1 MQMEMLE
8 NGCLKIMLSE
18 EDLVILGLNFASMEE
33 DNDAT
38 RDAIQML
45 LLAAREE
52 TGFAPENGVTVEALP
67 VDGGCLLLFTPSAG
81 HRRVRMKRAS
91 GPYIYELEDAE
102 QLFPLADGLC
112 RLGGARKRPLPP
124 MAGSSLYR
132 FDGRYRLVVYPAS
145 TLPKGVGQLFA
156 EFARSAGEGDA
167 AAAFTA
173 EHGQAVAVGDALS
186 KLCAALV
193 KVPGSSSPG
202 PAHPPM

>member
-102 QLFPLADGLC
+102 QLFPAC
-112 RLGGARKRPLPP
+112 
-124 MAGSSLYR
+124 
-132 FDGRYRLVVYPAS
+132 GRAVPSRRS
-145 TLPKGVGQLFA
+145 TETSAAAHGGQL
-156 EFARSAGEGDA
+156 
-167 AAAFTA
+167 
-173 EHGQAVAVGDALS
+173 AL
-186 KLCAALV
+186 
-193 KVPGSSSPG
+193 PI
-202 PAHPPM
+202 